1 MGLQPSQKGL
11 TIQNQGGERVF
22 DPNSVAGI
30 NRETYNAWKSY
41 WLSKGKTLAD
51 AVEYGR
57 QQGGDEYAEKLM
69 QIIDRM
75 ETLEIL
81 RALNNVKDDEVA
93 IVLTSISLIISAIT
107 LIILIVFLWK

>member
-1 MGLQPSQKGL
+1 M
-11 TIQNQGGERVF
+11 F
-22 DPNSVAGI
+22 DPNSVAET
-30 NRETYNAWKSY
+30 NQETYNAWKSY

-69 QIIDRM
+69 QIVDRM

-81 RALNNVKDDEVA
+81 KALNNVKGDDVA
-93 IVLTSISLIISAIT
+93 AVLSSISLIISAIT
-107 LIILIVFLWK
+107 LIILIVFLM